1 MQKVMERAWGS
12 EAWSAAVVALA
23 LVLLSALLQLAV
35 SGLPSVPLFMSGLL
49 FNALEYIT
57 LLLAM

>member
-12 EAWSAAVVALA
+12 EVWSAAVVALA
-23 LVLLSALLQLAV
+23 LVLLSALLQVAA